1 MNFFNLLQS
10 LDDLLYE
17 VMSSL
22 VFYPVTLWRT
32 LRHPREMMDYA
43 DSELGDSEDR
53 QYTDT
58 LSPPLFLLL
67 TLMLGH
73 AIELAVVGESSIVK
87 DNAGLAGLI
96 DSDTNLVLLR
106 VVIFSLFPLVMATHL
121 VRKQRIGLERKTL
134 RAPFYSQC
142 YIAAPF
148 ALGIGIGIG
157 AIVFQLRWHWAPLL
171 GLAMMAAALLWYG
184 GLQIGWFARNLKVS
198 RWLGLWNASLAMIE
212 CVVATI
218 VAAILFS

>member
-1 MNFFNLLQS
+1 
-10 LDDLLYE
+10 
-17 VMSSL
+17 
-22 VFYPVTLWRT
+22 
-32 LRHPREMMDYA
+32 MMDYS

-87 DNAGLAGLI
+87 DNAGLI

-106 VVIFSLFPLVMATHL
+106 VVIFSLFPMVMATRL
-121 VRKQRIGLERKTL
+121 VRKQRIGLERRTL

-148 ALGIGIGIG
+148 ALGIGIG
-157 AIVFQLRWHWAPLL
+157 AIVCQLRWHWAPLL

-198 RWLGLWNASLAMIE
+198 GWLGLWNASLAMIE